1 MIAPHISQHT
11 IEHIN
16 LLLDVFLVIG
26 VIACSISGALR
37 AIDSKMDLTGALLL
51 AFVISN
57 AGGTFR
63 DLILAAPV
71 FWIKDNYYVWLSLT
85 IGALTYMLFYY
96 APQLLANRRLNQLL
110 LITDAIGLG
119 VFCIAGVEKSFIME
133 QPAGI
138 AVIMGIWTAVGG
150 GIIADVIANRVPL
163 VFSSELYITVSLCG
177 AILYIILS
185 LFMLHALAGFIAVIF
200 MVAFRMLSVKFHWK
214 LPIINSGLL
223 NDK

>member
-214 LPIINSGLL
+214 LPIINS
-223 NDK
+223 

>member
-16 LLLDVFLVIG
+16 LLLNVFLVIG

-96 APQLLANRRLNQLL
+96 TPQLLANRRLNQLL

-119 VFCIAGVEKSFIME
+119 VFCIAGVEKSFIMG

-138 AVIMGIWTAVGG
+138 AAIMGIWTAVGG

-177 AILYIILS
+177 AILYIALGT
-185 LFMLHALAGFIAVIF
+185 FMLHALAGFIAVIF

-214 LPIINSGLL
+214 LPIINS
-223 NDK
+223 

>member
-16 LLLDVFLVIG
+16 LLLNVFLVIG

-119 VFCIAGVEKSFIME
+119 VFCIASVEKSFIME

-214 LPIINSGLL
+214 LPIINS
-223 NDK
+223 

>member
-1 MIAPHISQHT
+1 
-11 IEHIN
+11 
-16 LLLDVFLVIG
+16 

-185 LFMLHALAGFIAVIF
+185 LFMFHALAGFIAVIF

-214 LPIINSGLL
+214 LPIINS
-223 NDK
+223 

>member
-16 LLLDVFLVIG
+16 LLLEVFLVIG

-214 LPIINSGLL
+214 LPIINS
-223 NDK
+223 

>member
-16 LLLDVFLVIG
+16 LLLNVFLVIG

-185 LFMLHALAGFIAVIF
+185 LFMFHALAGFIAVIF

-214 LPIINSGLL
+214 LPIINS
-223 NDK
+223 

>member
-1 MIAPHISQHT
+1 MITPHISQHT

-16 LLLDVFLVIG
+16 LLLNVFLVIG

-185 LFMLHALAGFIAVIF
+185 LFMFHALAGFIAVIF

-214 LPIINSGLL
+214 LPIINS
-223 NDK
+223 

>member
-1 MIAPHISQHT
+1 M
-11 IEHIN
+11 
-16 LLLDVFLVIG
+16 
-26 VIACSISGALR
+26 IACSISGALR

-96 APQLLANRRLNQLL
+96 TPQLLANRRLNQLL

-119 VFCIAGVEKSFIME
+119 VFCIAGVEKSFIMG

-138 AVIMGIWTAVGG
+138 AAIMGIWTAVGG

-177 AILYIILS
+177 AILYIALGT
-185 LFMLHALAGFIAVIF
+185 FMLHALAGFIAVIF

-214 LPIINSGLL
+214 LPIINS
-223 NDK
+223 

>member
-177 AILYIILS
+177 AILYLILS

-214 LPIINSGLL
+214 LPIINS
-223 NDK
+223 

>member
-185 LFMLHALAGFIAVIF
+185 LFMLHALAGFNAVIF

-214 LPIINSGLL
+214 LPIINS
-223 NDK
+223 

>member
-1 MIAPHISQHT
+1 MITPHISQHT

-16 LLLDVFLVIG
+16 LLLNVFLVIG

-51 AFVISN
+51 AFIISN

-63 DLILAAPV
+63 DLILAAPI

-177 AILYIILS
+177 AILYITLS
-185 LFMLHALAGFIAVIF
+185 TFMLHALAGFIAVIF
-200 MVAFRMLSVKFHWK
+200 MVAFRILSVKFHWK
-214 LPIINSGLL
+214 LPIINS
-223 NDK
+223 

>member
-16 LLLDVFLVIG
+16 LLLNVFLVIG

-119 VFCIAGVEKSFIME
+119 V
-133 QPAGI
+133 
-138 AVIMGIWTAVGG
+138 IMGIWTAVGG

-214 LPIINSGLL
+214 LPIINS
-223 NDK
+223 

>member
-16 LLLDVFLVIG
+16 LLLNVFLVIG

-214 LPIINSGLL
+214 LPIINS
-223 NDK
+223 

>member
-16 LLLDVFLVIG
+16 LLLNVFIVIG

-214 LPIINSGLL
+214 LPIINS
-223 NDK
+223 